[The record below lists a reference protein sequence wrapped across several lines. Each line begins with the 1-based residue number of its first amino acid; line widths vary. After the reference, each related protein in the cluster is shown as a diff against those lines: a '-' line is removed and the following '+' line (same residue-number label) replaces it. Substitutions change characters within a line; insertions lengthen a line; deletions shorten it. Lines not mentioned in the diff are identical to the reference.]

1 MKKIMCAFCGLSAAL
16 SVWAASPKFSYE
28 IEDKDDGT
36 CVLTAVHG
44 VPNVKVELPSVV
56 NGKTVTS
63 LGYSIFKDYPD
74 DDSGFLIPE
83 IVIPDTVTR
92 FNFHFLDMQHDPHVG
107 RVVLPSA
114 LKQIEGVD
122 DEDAPGWTP
131 LNSDMLV
138 SLSFSDGRTS
148 NADGTYF
155 LTGEGNRMLVHKG
168 VTSKGDVYQN
178 LIAYAGNCY
187 REDWNRLPATIR
199 IPDGITGIAA
209 SVFED
214 MESTKTF
221 SFPASLRQL
230 GADRGLG
237 WLGPLEKV
245 EIRGKNEG
253 PYRIIGNS
261 LVDMRTRTLMQATLN
276 TVIPSDGSVTR
287 IATWSFILKPYSDG
301 AIGVP
306 PDVVVP
312 DAVEE
317 IGASAFVDAGLS
329 SVTVG
334 KGVRLIGGGAFASLI
349 VADDKGIRFF
359 SIAAENP
366 TYEVVNGCIVRKTDK
381 TFVSPAVPQRQYRH
395 NSGVPGV
402 KYMYDYDLEVPYYC
416 TKILSQ
422 ALKDE
427 YNVRTLVLP
436 KNLAYDGDGT
446 WWDEGLMPYSDVEHI
461 RIADCRTMTDVLNS
475 GTYANLKDKLG
486 HGLEGL
492 TFTDNPQCAVRTV
505 GRVTVSGYGRY
516 APGSKVTLKAIYVE
530 KGKQVV
536 WYRYDEAREEA
547 SRTKAGEGRSLTFAM
562 PQGNV
567 FFSAELIDADG
578 DPVDEPVDMDAEYGP
593 FVPGERVSLAL
604 PALAGYAA
612 KGLPAGLK
620 LDRKTGTVSGS
631 PTRPTGDAGAAVT
644 FTKKGAPTR
653 TARFV
658 VGPVP
663 TVAIALAGD
672 AARCS
677 VSGAGKAYLA
687 GKRVTLAAKAPKGTA
702 FVGWTRDG
710 EPWPNAAESKS
721 VKLSFPMPSEDLALV
736 ASFEKEKMSVAC
748 PRLADGTFTV
758 GVAGGTDGIPLEIST
773 QSGVKSVKASKLPSG
788 MKLVKDKATGAWL
801 IVGSPKKPGTYNVVL
816 TVTAKS
822 GATETITIP
831 VEVQALPSWAVGTF
845 AGFGEGE
852 FPGYDLV
859 EDNLYGTVTVA
870 ANGKVSGKFLFD
882 TGNDR
887 LLTSTFSAK
896 ALTGWEYDP
905 EGGGYFL
912 DVTLAFKDG
921 RKVVASRDCRFRIEQ
936 NGGDVGIGGGRIYVS
951 GADVT
956 LYQNVWKVK
965 GFENLPVFAE
975 KKTVVSR
982 TVEICGDEEVEDGTS
997 TITLVLDR
1005 KGGVSATLVEEGID
1019 RGVPFRD
1026 RFAFKGELIVIE
1038 RWEEGGERFYEAEV
1052 PLVIGNRATAHVDV
1066 TMRVSP
1072 DGKVY
1077 ADGCEI
1083 TEWTDFGDWGPNE

>member
-1 MKKIMCAFCGLSAAL
+1 MKKIICAFCGLSAAL

-28 IEDKDDGT
+28 IEDNGDGT

-63 LGYSIFKDYPD
+63 LGFGIFQDYPAD
-74 DDSGFLIPE
+74 DDGFIIPE
-83 IVIPDTVTR
+83 LVIPDTVTEFSR
-92 FNFHFLDMQHDPHVG
+92 YTFYTWDTLHIG
-107 RVVLPSA
+107 RVVLPST
-114 LKQIEGVD
+114 LKHIKGVD
-122 DEDAPGWTP
+122 HEDYPDWRIF
-131 LNSDMLV
+131 NSCTLV
-138 SLSFSDGRTS
+138 SLSFSNGRAS

-155 LTGEGNRMLVHKG
+155 LAGEGNRMLVHKG
-168 VTSKGDVYQN
+168 VTSNGDAYQN
-178 LIAYAGNCY
+178 LIAYAGCFY
-187 REDWNRLPATIR
+187 RAGSNVILNPSPAAIR

-209 SVFED
+209 DVFED
-214 MESTKTF
+214 MNSTKAF
-221 SFPASLRQL
+221 SFPASLRRL

-245 EIRGKNEG
+245 EIRDGNSG
-253 PYRIIGNS
+253 PYRIKGHS
-261 LVDMRTRTLMQATLN
+261 LVDTRTGTLMQATLN

-287 IATWSFILKPYSDG
+287 IATWSFIIYPYLDG
-301 AIGVP
+301 VVGDFLDI
-306 PDVVVP
+306 VVP

-317 IGASAFVDAGLS
+317 IGVNAFVDAGLS

-334 KGVRLIGGGAFASLI
+334 KGVRLIGGGAFASLK

-359 SIAAENP
+359 SIAADNP
-366 TYEVVNGCIVRKTDK
+366 TYEVVNGCIIRKTDE
-381 TFVSPAVPQRQYRH
+381 TFVSPAVPQRQYRYKV
-395 NSGVPGV
+395 GVPGV
-402 KYMYDYDLEVPYYC
+402 GYMYDYDLEVPYYC
-416 TKILSQ
+416 AKILSG

-427 YNVRTLVLP
+427 SNVRTLVLP
-436 KNLAYDGDGT
+436 KNLAYDDDVP

-461 RIADCRTMTDVLNS
+461 RIADCRTMADVRNS

-536 WYRYDEAREEA
+536 WYRYNEAREEA

-567 FFSAELIDADG
+567 FFSAELIDAGG

-612 KGLPAGLK
+612 KGLPKGLK
-620 LDRKTGTVSGS
+620 LDKRTGTISGS
-631 PTRPTGDAGAAVT
+631 PTKPTGDAGAAVT
-644 FTKKGAPTR
+644 FTKKGAPTL

-758 GVAGGTDGIPLEIST
+758 GVAGDGIPLEIAT
-773 QSGVKSVKASKLPSG
+773 QSGVKSVRAKGLPPG
-788 MKLVKDKATGAWL
+788 LRLVKDKKTGAWSV
-801 IVGSPKKPGTYNVVL
+801 VGSPKRAGTYSVVL
-816 TVTAKS
+816 TATAVS
-822 GATETITIP
+822 GAAETVTVP
-831 VEVQALPSWAVGTF
+831 VEVAPLPAWASGTF
-845 AGFGEGE
+845 GGMVGRVTEEDGFRPYGTVSLKVAATGRLTAKIQAGGKTYSLSADGFAGCDAARETFRFEMATRAGDVYAGEIAKGSHDVAALMRGEGADAE
-852 FPGYDLV
+852 GAFAPAGREPYAALVWRNEHGRDGRLV
-859 EDNLYGTVTVA
+859 EDETGRAQKAMDAVKALKRVELARFDPAWGTVAVTIDA
-870 ANGKVSGKFLFD
+870 KGNTKISGKTADGVSVRATGFLMLDDDSCHVISDLVFY
-882 TGNDR
+882 DR
-887 LLTSTFSAK
+887 KAK
-896 ALTGWEYDP
+896 RVYA
-905 EGGGYFL
+905 
-912 DVTLAFKDG
+912 
-921 RKVVASRDCRFRIEQ
+921 
-936 NGGDVGIGGGRIYVS
+936 
-951 GADVT
+951 GAVCW
-956 LYQNVWKVK
+956 Q
-965 GFENLPVFAE
+965 PVFDAAGE
-975 KKTVVSR
+975 VVGWDDACCDKT
-982 TVEICGDEEVEDGTS
+982 
-997 TITLVLDR
+997 L
-1005 KGGVSATLVEEGID
+1005 KAY
-1019 RGVPFRD
+1019 PF
-1026 RFAFKGELIVIE
+1026 E
-1038 RWEEGGERFYEAEV
+1038 
-1052 PLVIGNRATAHVDV
+1052 
-1066 TMRVSP
+1066 
-1072 DGKVY
+1072 
-1077 ADGCEI
+1077 
-1083 TEWTDFGDWGPNE
+1083 